1 MEQLMVISAVG
12 GEPTA
17 VVQELTRVI
26 MDCGGNIK
34 ESRVAAF
41 GSDVAMLLLVSGNWH
56 TVSRMERELARF
68 ASSNGVT
75 MQFKRTEPRKFG
87 KELLPYAV
95 DVVGLDQPGVVH
107 SLSGFFAARKV
118 EIAEVSTRSYAAT
131 HTGAPMFSVQMA
143 INIPASVHIS
153 GLREEFMD
161 FCDQLNVDAILE
173 PVKQS

>member
-34 ESRVAAF
+34 ESRIASF

-56 TVSRMERELARF
+56 TVSRMERELTRF
-68 ASSNGVT
+68 ANSNGVT
-75 MQFKRTEPRKFG
+75 MQFKRTEPRRFG

-95 DVVGLDQPGVVH
+95 DVVGP
-107 SLSGFFAARKV
+107 R
-118 EIAEVSTRSYAAT
+118 STRRRRT
-131 HTGAPMFSVQMA
+131 
-143 INIPASVHIS
+143 
-153 GLREEFMD
+153 
-161 FCDQLNVDAILE
+161 
-173 PVKQS
+173 

>member
-34 ESRVAAF
+34 ESRIASF

-56 TVSRMERELARF
+56 TVSRMERELTRF
-68 ASSNGVT
+68 ANSNGVT
-75 MQFKRTEPRKFG
+75 MQFKRTEPRRFG

-143 INIPASVHIS
+143 VNIPATVHIS
-153 GLREEFMD
+153 G
-161 FCDQLNVDAILE
+161 CAKSSWTSAIN
-173 PVKQS
+173 

>member
-34 ESRVAAF
+34 ESRIASF

-56 TVSRMERELARF
+56 TVSRMERELTRF
-68 ASSNGVT
+68 ANSNGVT
-75 MQFKRTEPRKFG
+75 MQFKRTEPRRFG

-95 DVVGLDQPGVVH
+95 DVVGLKEVEDAGGVF
-107 SLSGFFAARKV
+107 GFLNADVVLTEQIALLL
-118 EIAEVSTRSYAAT
+118 AEVSVADHEQCQA
-131 HTGAPMFSVQMA
+131 
-143 INIPASVHIS
+143 
-153 GLREEFMD
+153 E
-161 FCDQLNVDAILE
+161 
-173 PVKQS
+173 

>member
-1 MEQLMVISAVG
+1 MEQLMVVSAVG

-34 ESRVAAF
+34 ESRMVVL
-41 GSDVAMLLLVSGNWH
+41 GSEFAMLLLVAGNWH
-56 TVSRMERELARF
+56 TISRMERELNRF
-68 ASSNGVT
+68 ASSNAVT
-75 MQFKRTEPRKFG
+75 MQLKRTEARRFG

-131 HTGAPMFSVQMA
+131 HTGAPMFSVYMLV
-143 INIPASVHIS
+143 NIPGSVHIS

-161 FCDQLNVDAILE
+161 FCDQLNVDAIME

>member
-34 ESRVAAF
+34 ESRISSF

-56 TVSRMERELARF
+56 TVSRMERELTRF
-68 ASSNGVT
+68 ANNNGVT

-87 KELLPYAV
+87 KDLVSNGMVLAADAGEGVRLLTVDGELA
-95 DVVGLDQPGVVH
+95 PG
-107 SLSGFFAARKV
+107 AKV
-118 EIAEVSTRSYAAT
+118 R
-131 HTGAPMFSVQMA
+131 
-143 INIPASVHIS
+143 
-153 GLREEFMD
+153 
-161 FCDQLNVDAILE
+161 
-173 PVKQS
+173 

>member
-26 MDCGGNIK
+26 LDCGGNIK
-34 ESRVAAF
+34 ESRMASF
-41 GSDVAMLLLVSGNWH
+41 GSEVAMLLLVSGNWH
-56 TVSRMERELARF
+56 TISRMERELNRF
-68 ASSNGVT
+68 ASNNGVT
-75 MQFKRTEPRKFG
+75 MQFKRTEPG
-87 KELLPYAV
+87 I
-95 DVVGLDQPGVVH
+95 VH

-173 PVKQS
+173 PVKHS